1 MIRRPPRSTRT
12 YTLFPYTTL
21 FRSDRMT
28 RPMRVARHAARDE
41 HQCQRH
47 QSRRDRRRLE
57 QQSEASTENLR
68 HKLLATIR
76 TTIIRDPGVTPP
88 HRWRGP
94 SRHRSILP
102 DLKRV
107 IILLS
112 LAMHGCRGAIHRSE
126 EHTSELQ

>member
-1 MIRRPPRSTRT
+1 MAIAAIESDVVDMVFVRERNRLR
-12 YTLFPYTTL
+12 
-21 FRSDRMT
+21 DRMT

-88 HRWRGP
+88 TRWRWTHRP
-94 SRHRSILP
+94 RSILP
-102 DLKRV
+102 HLKRV
-107 IILLS
+107 ILLMS
-112 LAMHGCRGAIHRSE
+112 LAMHGSRCSNPP
-126 EHTSELQ
+126 